1 MRGFYHCRPAFH
13 PHGVQKPPQ
22 VHQRAP
28 RNRRIIANP
37 MARTTHGVEHPL
49 RNLDATMSRR
59 ALECAQ
65 TNDQPRP
72 TPSSMHDD
80 GKTMPRMPRIQD
92 RQDLVI
98 AGSLSTAS
106 SMGSVRTRVWGTSWS
121 RLGRLKAAVQ
131 VKSSRPNV
139 SADYSAATSARR
151 EPLSLGDRPKSSAA
165 PGPPVCLHPTGHR
178 RKFIGPVWRPSPYWS
193 IDVGD
198 PPQRSFRIAR
208 RYGARRRTGQST
220 WAIRLSGV
228 SV

>member
-106 SMGSVRTRVWGTSWS
+106 SMGSDRIRVSGT
-121 RLGRLKAAVQ
+121 
-131 VKSSRPNV
+131 N
-139 SADYSAATSARR
+139 
-151 EPLSLGDRPKSSAA
+151 
-165 PGPPVCLHPTGHR
+165 
-178 RKFIGPVWRPSPYWS
+178 
-193 IDVGD
+193 
-198 PPQRSFRIAR
+198 
-208 RYGARRRTGQST
+208 
-220 WAIRLSGV
+220 
-228 SV
+228 